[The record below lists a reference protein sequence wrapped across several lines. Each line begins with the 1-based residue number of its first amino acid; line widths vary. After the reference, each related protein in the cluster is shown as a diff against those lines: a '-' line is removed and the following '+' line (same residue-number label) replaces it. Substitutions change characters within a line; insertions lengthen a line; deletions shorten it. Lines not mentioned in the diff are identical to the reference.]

1 MAAYKIEQAV
11 RAAIAFFEDLYG
23 NKGFSDVLMEEVRPV
38 DGEKWEVT
46 LGYNRELVTTAA
58 QEIMEGPQV
67 VREYKIF
74 TVGKTSGQVES
85 VEMREA

>member
-11 RAAIAFFEDLYG
+11 R
-23 NKGFSDVLMEEVRPV
+23 
-38 DGEKWEVT
+38 
-46 LGYNRELVTTAA
+46 A